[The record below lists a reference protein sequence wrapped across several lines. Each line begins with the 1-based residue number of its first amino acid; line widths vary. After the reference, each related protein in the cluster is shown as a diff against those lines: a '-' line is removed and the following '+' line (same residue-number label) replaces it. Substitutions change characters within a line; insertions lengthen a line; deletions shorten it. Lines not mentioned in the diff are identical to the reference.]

1 MHRAELFEKLRLIVI
16 TDRRLSHP
24 RTVESVVTLA
34 LEGGARAIQLRDKGA
49 GAREL
54 LGSAQ
59 RLRALTR
66 EFEALLFIND
76 RIDVALAVE
85 ADGVHL
91 GSDDMPVAALRSV
104 VPQGFVI
111 GHSTDLP
118 EVARRAQDE
127 GADYLG
133 CGTVYPTFSKRDAG
147 EVIGL
152 RRLKEVVRSV
162 EIPVVGIGGID
173 ASRAAEVA
181 ETGCAGIAVIGAVM
195 AAPDPSAVVG
205 DLLRPFPS
213 PSP

>member
-1 MHRAELFEKLRLIVI
+1 MDRAEIFEKIRLIVI

-24 RTVESVVTLA
+24 RTVEEVVTLA
-34 LEGGARAIQLRDKGA
+34 LEGGARAIQLRDKDA
-49 GAREL
+49 GAREM

-59 RLRALTR
+59 RLRELTR

-76 RIDVALAVE
+76 RIDVALAVD

-91 GSDDMPVAALRSV
+91 GPDDIPVAALRSV
-104 VPQGFVI
+104 VPLGFLI

-133 CGTVYPTFSKRDAG
+133 CGTVYPTSSKEDAG

-152 RRLKEVVRSV
+152 GRLQEVVRSV
-162 EIPVVGIGGID
+162 DIPVVGIGGID
-173 ASRAAEVA
+173 ASKAAEVA

-195 AAPDPSAVVG
+195 AAPDPKTTVG
-205 DLLRPFPS
+205 ELLRPFPS
-213 PSP
+213 HSP

>member
-1 MHRAELFEKLRLIVI
+1 MDRAEIFEKIRLIVI

-24 RTVESVVTLA
+24 RTVEEVVTLA
-34 LEGGARAIQLRDKGA
+34 LEGGARAIQLRDKDA
-49 GAREL
+49 GAREM

-59 RLRALTR
+59 RLRELTR

-76 RIDVALAVE
+76 RIDVALAVD

-91 GSDDMPVAALRSV
+91 GPDDIPVAALRSV
-104 VPQGFVI
+104 VPLGFLI

-133 CGTVYPTFSKRDAG
+133 CGTVYPTSSKEDAG

-152 RRLKEVVRSV
+152 GRLQEVVRSV
-162 EIPVVGIGGID
+162 DIPVVGIGGID
-173 ASRAAEVA
+173 ASKAAEVA

-195 AAPDPSAVVG
+195 AAPDPKTTVG
-205 DLLRPFPS
+205 ELLRHFPS
-213 PSP
+213 HSP

>member
-1 MHRAELFEKLRLIVI
+1 MDRAALFEKLRLIVI
-16 TDRRLSHP
+16 TDRRLAHP
-24 RTVESVVTLA
+24 RTVEEVVTLA
-34 LEGGARAIQLRDKGA
+34 LEGGARAIQLRDKDA
-49 GAREL
+49 GAREM

-59 RLRALTR
+59 RLRTLTR

-76 RIDVALAVE
+76 RIDVALAAE

-91 GSDDMPVAALRSV
+91 GPDDIPVAALRSV

-118 EVARRAQDE
+118 DVARRAQDE

-133 CGTVYPTFSKRDAG
+133 CGTVYPTSSKGDAG

-152 RRLKEVVRSV
+152 GRLQEVVRSV
-162 EIPVVGIGGID
+162 DIPVVGIGGID
-173 ASRAAEVA
+173 AARAAEVA

-195 AAPDPSAVVG
+195 AAPDPRTTVG
-205 DLLRPFPS
+205 ELLRAFPS
-213 PSP
+213 HSP